1 MIPTERVQPE
11 ATDTVSPKK
20 VLRIG
25 IVLGTSLIEES
36 LLRKR
41 TTVTIGQSL
50 ANTFSVPIA
59 GLPASF
65 PIFELADGRFYLHF
79 QDNMDG
85 RISQGDFVRT
95 TSQLTQEGAIRKG
108 QHWVFPLDENA
119 RGKISLGAMTLLF
132 QFVSP
137 PPIAAPMRLPASTRK
152 TLADRFEPT
161 LAAILSA
168 SVLVHLAIG
177 VFAYTRDL
185 AFEHPAVR
193 YARTYNVEQYVP
205 LIPAEALTEHSL
217 TDDSSGVS
225 TLLPTTLPNPQKR
238 ENQNNSQNPSKDRK
252 SDSSRNGQSSPSQ
265 AMIAEAIEDTVVV
278 SVLSGLASPD
288 GVLGQMSN
296 TNQGASLDKSLRL
309 AKRKNTSTIAMRG
322 RHRDRMSDDIG
333 EGKDNR
339 TSDVGDSSLGTE
351 KKQDEKFDVDP
362 PSVGIGF
369 SWDESTLDPAAVAK
383 RVRKRY
389 LGGIRRC
396 HQRALVGN
404 PEATGKVVVEF
415 TVGLTGRV
423 TRASVAGF
431 DASVDKCIKSLA
443 TRWHFSTP
451 RAGGKPTSA
460 SFSIPLL
467 LKKSRQ

>member
-1 MIPTERVQPE
+1 MVTTKRVQSE
-11 ATDTVSPKK
+11 ATDAISPQK
-20 VLRIG
+20 VLRVG
-25 IVLGTSLIEES
+25 IILGTSLIEES

-65 PIFELADGRFYLHF
+65 PIFELLEGRFYLHF

-85 RISQGDFVRT
+85 RFSQGDFVRT
-95 TSQLTQEGAIRKG
+95 TSQLTHEGAIRKG
-108 QHWVFPLDENA
+108 QHWVYPLDENA

-132 QFVSP
+132 QFVTP

-152 TLADRFEPT
+152 TLADRVEPKLT
-161 LAAILSA
+161 AIVSA

-185 AFEHPAVR
+185 TVEHPAVR
-193 YARTYNVEQYVP
+193 YARTYSVEQYVP
-205 LIPAEALTEHSL
+205 LIPEEALTEYTL

-225 TLLPTTLPNPQKR
+225 TQPPLALPHLQER
-238 ENQNNSQNPSKDRK
+238 EIKNSSKQSHKDRT
-252 SDSSRNGQSSPSQ
+252 SDFSRNGQSSPNQ
-265 AMIAEAIEDTVVV
+265 AMIAEAIENTVVV
-278 SVLSGLASPD
+278 SVLSGLASPN

-296 TNQGASLDKSLRL
+296 TNQGASLEKSLRL

-322 RHRDRMSDDIG
+322 RHRDRMSDNIG
-333 EGKDNR
+333 EGKNNQI
-339 TSDVGDSSLGTE
+339 SDVDDSKLRTE
-351 KKQDEKFDVDP
+351 KKKDEEFDVDP

-369 SWDESTLDPAAVAK
+369 SWDESDLDPAAVAK

-404 PEATGKVVVEF
+404 PQAHGKVVVEF
-415 TVGLTGRV
+415 TIGLTGRV
-423 TRASVAGF
+423 TRASVTGF
-431 DASVDKCIKSLA
+431 DTAVDKCIKSLA
-443 TRWHFSTP
+443 ARWHFSTP

-467 LKKSRQ
+467 LKKTSQ